1 MAESWTGGRAGWLL
15 EVQVFQSKSLASSSC
30 CPEGPPY
37 PKDGLCHTIWNVE
50 MASALRSSILFSK
63 WRNQIPDKIGP
74 WMPCTAGP
82 WCGIQA
88 SLPYTLRV
96 HP

>member
-1 MAESWTGGRAGWLL
+1 MAPGSSGVSE
-15 EVQVFQSKSLASSSC
+15 QVFGLFLLL
-30 CPEGPPY
+30 PRGPPL
-37 PKDGLCHTIWNVE
+37 PQGWPLPHNLNVE